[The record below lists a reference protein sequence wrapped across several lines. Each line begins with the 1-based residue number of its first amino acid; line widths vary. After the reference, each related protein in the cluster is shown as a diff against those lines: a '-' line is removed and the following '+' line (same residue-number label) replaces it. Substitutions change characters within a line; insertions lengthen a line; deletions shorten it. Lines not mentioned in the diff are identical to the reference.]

1 MIPTT
6 FLAKFSKNDDFL
18 KDVCTSLKKANRNNG
33 MNYLN
38 LEGESAI
45 IGGVGFK
52 NLEMP
57 NPEMKKL
64 RKGKNEHFIKIGD
77 SEIRYYDYGEMGI

>member
-6 FLAKFSKNDDFL
+6 FMAKFSKNNDFL
-18 KDVCTSLKKANRNNG
+18 KDTCTALKKANRNNG

-45 IGGVGFK
+45 IGGVSFK

-57 NPEMKKL
+57 NPEMKKIN
-64 RKGKNEHFIKIGD
+64 KGRNGHFISIGD